1 MTVSGFPHRWNEYTL
16 NNRGPEIVPC
26 GTLMVQAPADDNS
39 LFIQTQMVQSV
50 YHLIHLGV
58 IIDYLYLDYLVQ
70 SSG

>member
-1 MTVSGFPHRWNEYTL
+1 
-16 NNRGPEIVPC
+16 
-26 GTLMVQAPADDNS
+26 MVQAPADDNS

-70 SSG
+70 SSGWLKGLT